1 MTNLCKWVFLVFRV
15 VVTLS
20 DRMSPSVTS
29 TQDGGLPVC
38 SPRSLWRAGPTCSHP
53 TGPQCCSQPF
63 LGDQSPPFPSC
74 SLVSLHQAPGKKGM
88 SQGAAVWPLDQLAP
102 GNSPMTT
109 CHLLVLMNRFGGVR
123 KDFFLRNFCKLEVNG
138 PKARP
143 DSEWSLYFRPG
154 SLSGFS
160 NHCVY

>member
-1 MTNLCKWVFLVFRV
+1 
-15 VVTLS
+15 
-20 DRMSPSVTS
+20 
-29 TQDGGLPVC
+29 
-38 SPRSLWRAGPTCSHP
+38 
-53 TGPQCCSQPF
+53 
-63 LGDQSPPFPSC
+63 
-74 SLVSLHQAPGKKGM
+74 M

-160 NHCVY
+160 KHCVYWGTRIQSLNLQFHPMAKPSLTGLISVKHLFWQPWPKGECDVWSFIHSNDIYWVLSMFLAVFCVLGRKQWTKQTPAHTELICLPF